1 VRRLLLA
8 AAGLALAGAP
18 ATASADATCG
28 AQGRPVV
35 ELVLEVDPPDRIIG
49 TTLESHL
56 RAELGAREID
66 VCTTAAPSPGTAK
79 PGPIARVTLHV
90 EHAAGGGF
98 LATIRIGDL
107 IMDKRVERT
116 INLAKIPAD
125 GRPLAVAASTDELL
139 RASWI
144 ELTIPDAPPPTIPP
158 PPAVTRA
165 ISPGPK
171 RRRPSLVEV
180 GIAATA
186 SDFFGKRVA
195 VGGDLWVGFWVHPRL
210 ALELRFAADMGFSRS
225 SSDGSARADTLGPG
239 AGLSV
244 SLAGDHDAPLGL
256 RVSAGADLLLVHL
269 VGTASG
275 SAVAT
280 SGTQWT
286 GVADVMVRGWARTGP
301 VAWTLGVGPIAAL
314 HGVAATDNGA
324 TVTAVEGFGGKADA
338 GLFFSFP

>member
-1 VRRLLLA
+1 MVRVARVLLA
-8 AAGLALAGAP
+8 AGLGVAAAP
-18 ATASADATCG
+18 AAARAEARCG

-49 TTLESHL
+49 TTLEEHL

-66 VCTTAAPSPGTAK
+66 VCTVPAAPGHGS
-79 PGPIARVTLHV
+79 IARVTLHV
-90 EHAAGGGF
+90 DHPASGAF

-107 IMDKRVERT
+107 IMNKRVERT
-116 INLAKIPAD
+116 IDLAKLPAD

-165 ISPGPK
+165 ISPPAGPR

-180 GIAATA
+180 GIAGTAT
-186 SDFFGKRVA
+186 DFFGLRVSL
-195 VGGDLWVGFWVHPRL
+195 GGELWAGFWVHPRV
-210 ALELRFAADMGFSRS
+210 AIELRFAADASLSRRS
-225 SSDGSARADTLGPG
+225 AEGSAHADTLGPG

-244 SLAGDHDAPLGL
+244 ALTGQHDAPLGL
-256 RVSAGADLLLVHL
+256 RLSAGADLLRVHL

-286 GVADVMVRGWARTGP
+286 GVADVMLRGWARTGP
-301 VAWTLGVGPIAAL
+301 VAWTLGVGPVAAL

-324 TVTAVEGFGGKADA
+324 TVTAVEGFGGKVDA
-338 GLFFSFP
+338 GLFCSFP